1 MATQY
6 RIYKNDGAGGPI
18 DYGTVV
24 ATVTSGTTY
33 DTAPIATGS
42 DVRFAVRAFDS
53 LSTQEE
59 KNVDAFV
66 RIVTNGS
73 GVDVT
78 NRPLAPT
85 GLTAAPRAG
94 GKVRVRWRARVLASD
109 ANRPTTFNVYK
120 GTGGSANYASAA
132 ATVAATPGL
141 FVYEADLTGLTNG
154 VAYTVGVRASNATG
168 EEPNTTTT
176 VATADA
182 TAPDNVDSLT
192 ITATT

>member
-66 RIVTNGS
+66 RIVTGRS
-73 GVDVT
+73 P
-78 NRPLAPT
+78 RP
-85 GLTAAPRAG
+85 G
-94 GKVRVRWRARVLASD
+94 
-109 ANRPTTFNVYK
+109 
-120 GTGGSANYASAA
+120 
-132 ATVAATPGL
+132 
-141 FVYEADLTGLTNG
+141 
-154 VAYTVGVRASNATG
+154 
-168 EEPNTTTT
+168 
-176 VATADA
+176 
-182 TAPDNVDSLT
+182 
-192 ITATT
+192 